1 MPVPILAALVLLFAA
16 LIYFSR
22 TRRQRSFA
30 GATFALV
37 VLFLVFEAAGCGGG
51 SSPPAPHGTP
61 AGAYTITVTGTSG
74 GQTNTVNVT
83 LNVN

>member
-1 MPVPILAALVLLFAA
+1 MPVPVLAAVVLLFAA

-22 TRRQRSFA
+22 SKRQRSFA

-51 SSPPAPHGTP
+51 SGGGSHGTP
-61 AGAYTITVTGTSG
+61 AGTYTITVTGASG
-74 GQTNTVNVT
+74 GQTNTTNVT